1 MIKKI
6 SILAIIS
13 ILIISC
19 KKEIKQVP
27 NSIEALRF
35 EKIKLEKYKDSIDE
49 ILVKIDNK
57 IKALDTLKKLQIVTV
72 LPIKLTEFNHYISI
86 QGNTATDKNVIVKPM
101 ASGIITKVYV
111 NEGQSVVSGQTL
123 MQLDDAI
130 LKNSISEIENQLLLA
145 KTTFERQKRLW
156 NQKIGSE
163 MQFLQA
169 KTNKES
175 LEKKINTLQS
185 QLKNYKIKAPFSGVI
200 EDIIAK
206 KGDLASPQTPALRII
221 NLHKMYIESD
231 VSEDYLKSIKKGNS
245 VSINFPSLG
254 EKIETK
260 ISQVGNYINPA
271 NRSFKIRINIPNKR
285 GIIKPNLLADV
296 KIKDYQNKNAIVIPS
311 NLIQIDENGKTFVF
325 TITKKENKSFV
336 TKKIIEIDKEY
347 NGNSHIKKGLTDTDI
362 LINEGSRNVSE
373 NQEVTT
379 L

>member
-1 MIKKI
+1 M
-6 SILAIIS
+6 S

-19 KKEIKQVP
+19 KKEIKPLP
-27 NSIEALRF
+27 NSIEALKI
-35 EKIKLEKYKDSIDE
+35 EKIKLEKFKDSIDG
-49 ILVKIDNK
+49 ILLKIDNK
-57 IKALDTLKKLQIVTV
+57 ITVLDTLKKLQIVTI
-72 LPIKLTEFNHYISI
+72 LPIKPTEFNHYISI
-86 QGNTATDKNVIVKPM
+86 QGNTKTDKNVIVKPM

-111 NEGQSVVSGQTL
+111 SEGQRVVSGQTL

-130 LKNSISEIENQLLLA
+130 LKNSIAEIENQLLLA

-175 LEKKINTLQS
+175 LEKKINTLRS
-185 QLKNYKIKAPFSGVI
+185 QLRNYKIKAPFSGII
-200 EDIIAK
+200 ENIIAK

-245 VSINFPSLG
+245 VSVNFPSLD

-271 NRSFKIRINIPNKR
+271 NRSFKIRINIPNKKE
-285 GIIKPNLLADV
+285 IIKPNLLADI
-296 KIKDYQNKNAIVIPS
+296 KIKDYQSTNAIVIPS

-325 TITKKENKSFV
+325 TITKKESKSFV
-336 TKKIIEIDKEY
+336 TKKIIEIAKEY
-347 NGNSHIKKGLTDTDI
+347 NGNTHIKNGLKYTDI
-362 LINEGSRNVSE
+362 LINDGSRNVSE

>member
-1 MIKKI
+1 MINKI
-6 SILAIIS
+6 SILVIIS
-13 ILIISC
+13 FLIISC
-19 KKEIKQVP
+19 KKEAKPLP
-27 NSIEALRF
+27 NSIEALKLK
-35 EKIKLEKYKDSIDE
+35 KIKIEKSKDSINA
-49 ILVKIDNK
+49 ILTKIDEK
-57 IKALDTLKKLQIVTV
+57 ITALDTLKKPQIVTV
-72 LPIKLTEFNHYISI
+72 LAIKPTEFNHYISI
-86 QGNTATDKNVIVKPM
+86 QGNTATDKNVIVRPM
-101 ASGIITKVYV
+101 ASGIITKVYIT
-111 NEGQSVVSGQTL
+111 EGQRVTNGQTL

-130 LKNSISEIENQLLLA
+130 LKNSIAEIENQLLLA

-169 KTNKES
+169 KTNKEA

-185 QLKNYKIKAPFSGVI
+185 QLKNYKIKAPFSGII
-200 EDIIAK
+200 ENVIAK

-245 VSINFPSLG
+245 VSVHFPSLG
-254 EKIETK
+254 EKIKTK

-271 NRSFKIRINIPNKR
+271 NRSFKVRINIPNKK
-285 GIIKPNLLADV
+285 GTIKPNLLADI
-296 KIKDYQNKNAIVIPS
+296 KIKDYQSKNAVVIPS
-311 NLIQIDENGKTFVF
+311 NLVQIDENGKTFVY

-336 TKKIIEIDKEY
+336 AKKIVEIAKEY
-347 NGNSHIKKGLTDTDI
+347 NGNTHIKNGLIDTDI